1 MTKINS
7 ELINAHNYTIYSHP
21 LMVYLQNM
29 KMKSKVS
36 KPDTNAIKDL
46 IKINYTRLKKINDS
60 QQYNALTLY
69 ENLNGDDEYIICEL
83 TRIINSSESK
93 QKKYLKYK
101 IKYFK
106 LRNTLINSQ
115 SANQNKYV
123 KL

>member
-1 MTKINS
+1 
-7 ELINAHNYTIYSHP
+7 
-21 LMVYLQNM
+21 
-29 KMKSKVS
+29 MKSKVS